1 MYAFI
6 DMIVL
11 SCVIFSLITFQVRR
25 GLNYIEQINQ
35 SFLIPFMYFSMFA
48 GSASGK
54 ILPPYVVY
62 KAQNLY

>member
-35 SFLIPFMYFSMFA
+35 SFLIPFMYFSW
-48 GSASGK
+48 
-54 ILPPYVVY
+54 
-62 KAQNLY
+62 